1 MSPPVGSQ
9 SISCRLVS
17 DGAGTYPTGIVFPG
31 VDADTLRSA
40 GIGDTVTTPYHAV
53 LATVEGRRILVDA
66 GLGERA
72 AQMGGTA
79 GRLVDELRAMGVEP
93 GDVDDVIMSH
103 AHADHVGG
111 LVTAGEPTFAR
122 ARHHLPRAEHDF
134 WRGPNPQERLFP
146 ALADALITTAR
157 ATIEVLDD
165 AGLLELCAS
174 DAEPM
179 PGVRL
184 IDAPGHTPGHVA
196 VEIDATDGPF
206 LYAADTSS
214 TSCSSSTR
222 SGPRRST
229 PMPTTRWPP
238 AIACSPTRWSAGRSS
253 RRSTSAARAAWSGRR
268 AAATASRR
276 TPERRAPRRRIT
288 PLREAD
294 PSAGRPRSS
303 G

>member
-17 DGAGTYPTGIVFPG
+17 DGAGTYPTPIVFPG
-31 VDADTLRSA
+31 VDADTLATA

-53 LATVEGRRILVDA
+53 LVTIEGRRILVDA

-79 GRLVDELRAMGVEP
+79 GRLVGELRAMGIEP
-93 GDVDDVIMSH
+93 ADVDDVIMSH

-111 LVTAGEPTFAR
+111 LVTAGEPTFAG

-206 LYAADTSS
+206 LYAADAFVHELQLEHPEWTAAFD
-214 TSCSSSTR
+214 TDADDTVATR
-222 SGPRRST
+222 HRLLADAMERG
-229 PMPTTRWPP
+229 
-238 AIACSPTRWSAGRSS
+238 AVVAAFHVGR
-253 RRSTSAARAAWSGRR
+253 TGGVE
-268 AAATASRR
+268 R
-276 TPERRAPRRRIT
+276 TEGGGYRFAPD
-288 PLREAD
+288 A
-294 PSAGRPRSS
+294 
-303 G
+303 

>member
-40 GIGDTVTTPYHAV
+40 GIDDTVTTPYHAV

-206 LYAADTSS
+206 LYAADTFVHELQLEHPEW
-214 TSCSSSTR
+214 TAAFDTDADDTVATR
-222 SGPRRST
+222 HRLLADAMERG
-229 PMPTTRWPP
+229 
-238 AIACSPTRWSAGRSS
+238 ALVAAFHVGR
-253 RRSTSAARAAWSGRR
+253 TGGVE
-268 AAATASRR
+268 R
-276 TPERRAPRRRIT
+276 TEGGGYRFAPD
-288 PLREAD
+288 A
-294 PSAGRPRSS
+294 
-303 G
+303 